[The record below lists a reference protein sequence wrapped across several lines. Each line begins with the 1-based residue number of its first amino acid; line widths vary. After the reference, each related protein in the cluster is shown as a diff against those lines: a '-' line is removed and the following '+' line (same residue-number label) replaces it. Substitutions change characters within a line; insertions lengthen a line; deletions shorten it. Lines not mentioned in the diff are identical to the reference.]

1 MVDLLEELRRKIVF
15 NEYLPG
21 SVLNVRELAKQF
33 NVSPTPIR
41 EALIRLESEMLVKRV
56 PNKSVQV
63 TELSLQ
69 DIRDIFEARFTLT
82 DTVAILATDRITREQ
97 LKRMGELIALMRD
110 ETDRSKLLQLD
121 YLVHNLLGEATGNE
135 VIAGMLRTLRNQV
148 TRLWLFVG
156 ETDEYSISRVTE
168 FEEIKAALE
177 QGRTEQVR
185 QLLRKHIREFAD
197 LVAKALVAPHTLL
210 VATEKRNAGAKGL
223 TQS

>member
-1 MVDLLEELRRKIVF
+1 MVDLLEELRRRIVF
-15 NEYLPG
+15 NEYVPG

-33 NVSPTPIR
+33 HVSPTPIR

-82 DTVAILATDRITREQ
+82 DTVATLATDRINSEQ
-97 LKRMGELIALMRD
+97 LDRMGELIAQMRD

-121 YLVHNLLGEATGNE
+121 YLVHNLLGKATGNQ

-177 QGRTEQVR
+177 KGYTEQVR
-185 QLLRKHIREFAD
+185 QLLRKHIREFAE
-197 LVAKALVAPHTLL
+197 LVAKALVAPDTLL
-210 VATEKRNAGAKGL
+210 VARGESNVGST
-223 TQS
+223 T